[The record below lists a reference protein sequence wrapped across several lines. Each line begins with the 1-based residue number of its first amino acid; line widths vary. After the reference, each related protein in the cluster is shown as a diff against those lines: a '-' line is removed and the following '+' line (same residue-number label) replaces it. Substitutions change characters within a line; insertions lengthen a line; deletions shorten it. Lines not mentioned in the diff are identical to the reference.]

1 MNKDVFKCR
10 KIIKGVGKGSV
21 IISSDPICFYLVDPK
36 TGIVIEKNHS
46 LEGQKIAGKV
56 LVFPS
61 GKGSSVVQIDGLY
74 DLFIHNNLPSAI
86 IVENIEPVLVSAA
99 FLVNLPL
106 VDQVSDEFLSF
117 LKNHDRIFLEV
128 NANKEEIKVINPS
141 SPK

>member
-1 MNKDVFKCR
+1 MNKDVVKCR

-36 TGIVIEKNHS
+36 TGVVIEKNHS

-141 SPK
+141 SPQ

>member
-1 MNKDVFKCR
+1 MNKNIVKCR

-36 TGIVIEKNHS
+36 TGVVIEKNHS

-61 GKGSSVVQIDGLY
+61 GKGSSVVQVDGLY

-86 IVENIEPVLVSAA
+86 IVKNIEPVLVSAA

-128 NANKEEIKVINPS
+128 NANKEEIKVISPS

>member
-1 MNKDVFKCR
+1 MNKDIAKCR

-36 TGIVIEKNHS
+36 TGVVIEKNHS

-61 GKGSSVVQIDGLY
+61 GKGSSVVQVDGLY
-74 DLFIHNNLPSAI
+74 DLFIHNNLPSAL
-86 IVENIEPVLVSAA
+86 IVKNIEPVLVSAA

-117 LKNHDRIFLEV
+117 LKNHDRICLEV
-128 NANKEEIKVINPS
+128 NANKEEIKVIN
-141 SPK
+141 

>member
-1 MNKDVFKCR
+1 MNKNIVKCR

-36 TGIVIEKNHS
+36 TGVVIEKNHS

-61 GKGSSVVQIDGLY
+61 GKGSSVVQVDGLY

-86 IVENIEPVLVSAA
+86 IVKNIEPVLVSAA

-128 NANKEEIKVINPS
+128 NADKEEIKVINPS

>member
-1 MNKDVFKCR
+1 MNKDIVKCR

-36 TGIVIEKNHS
+36 TGVVIEKNHS

-61 GKGSSVVQIDGLY
+61 GKGSSVVQVDGLY
-74 DLFIHNNLPSAI
+74 DLFIHNNLPSAM
-86 IVENIEPVLVSAA
+86 IVKNIEPVLVSAA

-117 LKNHDRIFLEV
+117 LKKHDRIFLEV